1 MFDVSC
7 FFVVMMGMERNE
19 EGGMRASLELPC
31 CKNVCNVML
40 HQLRCGGTWQMEGK
54 LNEKGRKD
62 ESGRE
67 CGTMKFIE
75 NIVTLLQMKCIQ
87 LF

>member
-40 HQLRCGGTWQMEGK
+40 HQLRCGGTW
-54 LNEKGRKD
+54 
-62 ESGRE
+62 
-67 CGTMKFIE
+67 
-75 NIVTLLQMKCIQ
+75 
-87 LF
+87 